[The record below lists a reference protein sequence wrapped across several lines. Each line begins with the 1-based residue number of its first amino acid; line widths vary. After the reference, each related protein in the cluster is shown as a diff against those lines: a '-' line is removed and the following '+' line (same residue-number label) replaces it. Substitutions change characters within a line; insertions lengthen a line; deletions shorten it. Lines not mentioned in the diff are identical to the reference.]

1 MNGEYVILPKDG
13 LGFRLGKG
21 QCMRV
26 VDVEGQQVADVMAY
40 HEKDFYEKFDQG
52 ATMDSLFSSKVKK
65 GDQLYSNLYKPM
77 FTVIEDTVE
86 CHDLYMPACRQEM
99 YQLLYGRTHLEVMHT
114 CYDNLRTAFEP
125 FGIPKE
131 DMYYPFNVFMNTVI
145 DDKGKLSVELPKS
158 LPGDYIRLRAEM
170 DLIVAVSACPA
181 DIGCLI
187 IYEKGERLKNILYQN
202 MI

>member
-1 MNGEYVILPKDG
+1 MNGEHVILPKG
-13 LGFRLGKG
+13 RLGFRLGKG

-65 GDQLYSNLYKPM
+65 GDKLYSNLYKPM
-77 FTVIEDTVE
+77 FTIIEDTVE

-131 DMYYPFNVFMNTVI
+131 DMYHPFNAFMNTVI
-145 DDKGKLSVELPKS
+145 DEKGKLSVELPKS

-181 DIGCLI
+181 DIGKCNGSSCTSI
-187 IYEKGERLKNILYQN
+187 RVEID
-202 MI
+202 

>member
-1 MNGEYVILPKDG
+1 
-13 LGFRLGKG
+13 
-21 QCMRV
+21 MRG

-131 DMYYPFNVFMNTVI
+131 DMYYPFNAFMNTVI
-145 DDKGKLSVELPKS
+145 DEKGKLSVELPKS

-181 DIGCLI
+181 DIGKCNGSSCTSI
-187 IYEKGERLKNILYQN
+187 RVEID
-202 MI
+202 

>member
-86 CHDLYMPACRQEM
+86 CHDLYILCVPAR
-99 YQLLYGRTHLEVMHT
+99 
-114 CYDNLRTAFEP
+114 N
-125 FGIPKE
+125 
-131 DMYYPFNVFMNTVI
+131 
-145 DDKGKLSVELPKS
+145 
-158 LPGDYIRLRAEM
+158 
-170 DLIVAVSACPA
+170 VSA
-181 DIGCLI
+181 LI
-187 IYEKGERLKNILYQN
+187 RQDAPRGHAYMLR
-202 MI
+202 

>member
-1 MNGEYVILPKDG
+1 MNGEYVILPKG
-13 LGFRLGKG
+13 RLGFRLGKG

-65 GDQLYSNLYKPM
+65 GDKLYSNLYKPM
-77 FTVIEDTVE
+77 FTIIEDTVE

-131 DMYYPFNVFMNTVI
+131 DMYYPFNAFMNTVI
-145 DDKGKLSVELPKS
+145 DEKGKLSVELPKS

-181 DIGCLI
+181 DIGMCNGSSCTSI
-187 IYEKGERLKNILYQN
+187 RVEID
-202 MI
+202 

>member
-125 FGIPKE
+125 
-131 DMYYPFNVFMNTVI
+131 
-145 DDKGKLSVELPKS
+145 
-158 LPGDYIRLRAEM
+158 
-170 DLIVAVSACPA
+170 
-181 DIGCLI
+181 
-187 IYEKGERLKNILYQN
+187 
-202 MI
+202 

>member
-1 MNGEYVILPKDG
+1 MNGEHVILPKG
-13 LGFRLGKG
+13 RLGFRLGKG

-65 GDQLYSNLYKPM
+65 GDKLYSNLYKPM
-77 FTVIEDTVE
+77 FTIIEDTVE

-114 CYDNLRTAFEP
+114 CYDNLRNAFEP

-131 DMYYPFNVFMNTVI
+131 DMYYPFNAFMNTVI
-145 DDKGKLSVELPKS
+145 DEKGKLSVELPKS
-158 LPGDYIRLRAEM
+158 LPGDYIRLRAEK

-181 DIGCLI
+181 DIGKCNGANCTSI
-187 IYEKGERLKNILYQN
+187 RVEID
-202 MI
+202 

>member
-181 DIGCLI
+181 DIGKCNGSSCTSI
-187 IYEKGERLKNILYQN
+187 RVEID
-202 MI
+202 

>member
-158 LPGDYIRLRAEM
+158 LSGDYIRLRAEM
-170 DLIVAVSACPA
+170 DLIVGVSACPA
-181 DIGCLI
+181 DIGKCNGSSCTSI
-187 IYEKGERLKNILYQN
+187 RVEID
-202 MI
+202 